1 MSALID
7 REREPSAAELRWF
20 GVLFLGF
27 ASVVAGV
34 IHLRS
39 GRVGLP
45 VGLVSGAA
53 LLTAI
58 YYALPPLR
66 RALLRGWVVVTYPL
80 GWLGSHLALGLFY
93 FVLLTPVALLMR
105 LFGRDALQ
113 RRIQRDR
120 RSYWQV
126 HAAPSRA
133 NRYWHQY

>member
-27 ASVVAGV
+27 AVVVGGV

-45 VGLVSGAA
+45 LGLVAVAA
-53 LLTAI
+53 VLTAI
-58 YYALPPLR
+58 YYALPRLR
-66 RALLRGWVVVTYPL
+66 RALLRGWVIVTYPL
-80 GWLGSHLALGLFY
+80 GWLGSHVALGVFY
-93 FVLLTPVALLMR
+93 FALLTPVALLMR
-105 LFGRDALQ
+105 LFGRDALE
-113 RRIQRDR
+113 RRLERDR
-120 RSYWQV
+120 PSYWRV